1 LTRWNVKSFEKEI
14 EMQQPLK
21 PAKLRSLRENRR
33 NYAPSPKNRHSIVI
47 RAHIPPYALLTP
59 SGGATFSIFVSQ
71 ANGFPRRKKSANTA
85 RLKMKKMQGSKKRAR
100 SGGGGRGG
108 DF

>member
-1 LTRWNVKSFEKEI
+1 LTNRNVKSCGKEI
-14 EMQQPLK
+14 ELK
-21 PAKLRSLRENRR
+21 PAKLRSLNSENRR
-33 NYAPSPKNRHSIVI
+33 NYAPSPKNRHYIVI
-47 RAHIPPYALLTP
+47 GAHIPPNALLTS

-71 ANGFPRRKKSANTA
+71 ANGFPCRKKSANTA